1 MLLGL
6 AGMGMIRRVGLFC
19 DNILNRDK
27 YLADLTD
34 RILHFQDIDSA
45 ISERVIDGSVE
56 ASNEEG
62 FSVPEVDLSEFSLDY
77 LKESLRTKG
86 CLIVRNFFST
96 DEVKAMRSFVD
107 HSFAINSHPDTRVN
121 KYLAKRVDFEPVL
134 RKTRVAIKEKKKQ
147 NPTYVNTA
155 MFGSKLTQPLGE
167 KKSFLTAQTPI
178 LVEKLL
184 NLFDEKGLKT
194 LLKDYFGHD
203 PCVSVYKW
211 ALRRSTPPEA
221 PIDFHQD
228 GAFMGDEISSLNCWV
243 PLSDCGSGNDVHGLD
258 VVPKRFMS
266 AFQKGS
272 GVMDWTVSEKA
283 VVDAYSEE
291 AIVTP
296 SFRQGDIFFFDH
308 LLVHRPQSLPNAS
321 CPRYA
326 IETWFFDS
334 VNFPKNQVPIKW

>member
-1 MLLGL
+1 LLL
-6 AGMGMIRRVGLFC
+6 EIAGMAMMRRMGLFC
-19 DNILNRDK
+19 DNVFNRDK
-27 YLADLTD
+27 YLASLGD
-34 RILHFQDIDSA
+34 RILHFKDTDSA
-45 ISERVIDGSVE
+45 ISWRVIDDSVE
-56 ASNEEG
+56 TSDEQDY
-62 FSVPEVDLSEFSLDY
+62 SVPEVDVSEFSSDF
-77 LKESLRTKG
+77 LKKSLRTKG

-107 HSFAINSHPDTRVN
+107 HSFAINCNPDSRVN
-121 KYLAKRVDFEPVL
+121 QYLGKRVNFDAVLAK
-134 RKTRVAIKEKKKQ
+134 TRAAIKEKKKE

-155 MFGSKLTQPLGE
+155 MFGSKLTQPLGD

-194 LLKDYFGHD
+194 LLQDYFAHD

-228 GAFMGDEISSLNCWV
+228 GAFMGDEISSLNCWI
-243 PLSDCGSGNDVHGLD
+243 PLSNCGSGSDVHGLD
-258 VVPKRFMS
+258 VVPKRFMTT
-266 AFQKGS
+266 FRKGS
-272 GVMDWTVSEKA
+272 GVMDWTISEKA
-283 VVDAYSEE
+283 VVDAYTEE

-296 SFRQGDIFFFDH
+296 SFREGDIFFFDH
-308 LLVHRPQSLPNAS
+308 LLVHRPQCLPNAS
-321 CPRYA
+321 GQRYA

-334 VNFPKNQVPIKW
+334 VNFPKNQIPIKW